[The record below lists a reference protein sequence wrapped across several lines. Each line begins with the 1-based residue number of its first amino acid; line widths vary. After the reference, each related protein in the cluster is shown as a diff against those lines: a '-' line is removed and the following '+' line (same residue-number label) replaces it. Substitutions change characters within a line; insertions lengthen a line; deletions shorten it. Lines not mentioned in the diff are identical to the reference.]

1 MSGDAFPDRRRA
13 FLVVVAWI
21 AGAAVPI
28 QLVTLSFGYAQYLRH
43 ESLGPKVILTAHEFA
58 RAYVPFVY
66 LPALV
71 ALAAI
76 AFHARRRYP
85 DLFRRIVVGL
95 GAGAVATVALDTVRQ
110 MGVINGWLPGDTP
123 AMFGKMVTG
132 SNDFA
137 LYYPVGLLV
146 HYLNGADF
154 GLFYAFV
161 WGKQGSYRRAALWAT
176 AWLLLVELGMM
187 TLPPMGPMVGLF
199 GVRWAWPQLFLL
211 TLVAHIACGLTLGLL
226 AEHFL
231 TEQESRG
238 LLRLLRGPEGTLRR
252 SA

>member
-1 MSGDAFPDRRRA
+1 M
-13 FLVVVAWI
+13 
-21 AGAAVPI
+21 
-28 QLVTLSFGYAQYLRH
+28 
-43 ESLGPKVILTAHEFA
+43 
-58 RAYVPFVY
+58 
-66 LPALV
+66 
-71 ALAAI
+71 
-76 AFHARRRYP
+76 
-85 DLFRRIVVGL
+85 
-95 GAGAVATVALDTVRQ
+95 ATVALDTVRQ

-231 TEQESRG
+231 TEQESGG